1 MKLQAKGRILK
12 LIQEL
17 KPGDSFLCESPSKV
31 CTHYAGLYH
40 VKIETRR
47 IITID
52 PKTLESKKVTKVT
65 IL

>member
-1 MKLQAKGRILK
+1 MKLQSKGRILK

-17 KPGDSFLCESPSKV
+17 KQGDSFLCESPAKV

-40 VKIETRR
+40 VKIETKR
-47 IITID
+47 ILTID
-52 PKTLESKKVTKVT
+52 PKTLETKKVTKIT